1 MKKIRQLT
9 GIREAVALAGSQKNL
24 AEELGVTKQA
34 VQEWVVKGYVPHA
47 RIEEIERLYGIEPKR
62 LCDPKFLEL
71 LNHKKD
77 DPEK

>member
-1 MKKIRQLT
+1 MVKERQLT

-34 VQEWVVKGYVPHA
+34 VQEWVVKGYVPNG

-62 LCDPKFLEL
+62 LCDPKFLEML
-71 LNHKKD
+71 SIKD
-77 DPEK
+77 KDSEE